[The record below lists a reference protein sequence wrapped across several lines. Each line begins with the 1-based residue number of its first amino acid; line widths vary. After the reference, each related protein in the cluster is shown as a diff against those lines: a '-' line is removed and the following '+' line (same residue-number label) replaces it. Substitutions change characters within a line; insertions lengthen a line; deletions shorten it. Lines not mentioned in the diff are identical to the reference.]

1 MNLIDVTKS
10 FATEDQCL
18 DFLEKMRW
26 PQGLRCLACES
37 DKLSVITRTVDET
50 KTRKEKK
57 QNKRTRLYACLECG
71 KRFTPTV
78 GTVFHKSHLPLTKWF
93 MAIAIVMDAKK
104 GMSALQLQQ
113 HLGIGSYRTAWY
125 MVHRIRKAMVELFP
139 TKLSGIV
146 EVDETYIGGK
156 SKRRHRK
163 PDNRTWAQKKDMV
176 IGMRERGGR
185 VRFFHVPNLKADT
198 MKKLLDRHVSPSSKR
213 IITDSAIIY
222 DFAMDKDFQK
232 KHDSV
237 NHSREWVKPSDIE
250 VHTNT
255 VESAFS
261 LLKRGLIGSFH
272 RVSIKHL
279 HRYLAEFENR
289 FNMRNAGDRF
299 EQTVRRMLTTE
310 QMEYKQLTADAVEA

>member
-1 MNLIDVTKS
+1 MNLIDVNKS

-18 DFLEKMRW
+18 DFLEGMRW
-26 PQGLRCLACES
+26 PDGVRCPVCGA
-37 DKLSVITRTVDET
+37 DKISRINR
-50 KTRKEKK
+50 KTASK
-57 QNKRTRLYACLECG
+57 NKRDRFYACLEPTCNH
-71 KRFTPTV
+71 RFSATA
-78 GTVFHKSHLPLTKWF
+78 GTVFHRSHLPLTKWF

-146 EVDETYIGGK
+146 EVDETWIGGK
-156 SKRRHRK
+156 SQRRG
-163 PDNRTWAQKKDMV
+163 KDRRSSWRESKDAV

-185 VRFFHVPNLKADT
+185 VRFFHVPNLKAET
-198 MKKLLDRHVSPSSKR
+198 MKKLLDRHISPSQTTR
-213 IITDSAIIY
+213 IVTDTSMVY
-222 DFAMDKDFQK
+222 PFAMDKDFQK
-232 KHDSV
+232 KHATV
-237 NHSREWVKPSDIE
+237 NHSREWVKPGDIE

-255 VESAFS
+255 IESAFS

-289 FNMRNAGDRF
+289 FNLRNVEDRF
-299 EQTVRRMLTTE
+299 EQTVRKMLTTE
-310 QMEYKQLTADAVEA
+310 QMEYKELTAPVEV

>member
-1 MNLIDVTKS
+1 MNLIDVNKA

-26 PQGLRCLACES
+26 PNGVRCLACES
-37 DKLSVITRTVDET
+37 PKLSLITRTVDET
-50 KTRKEKK
+50 KTRSQKK

-78 GTVFHKSHLPLTKWF
+78 GTVFHKSHLPLTTWF
-93 MAIAIVMDAKK
+93 MAVAIVMDAKK
-104 GMSALQLQQ
+104 GMSALQLQE

-125 MVHRIRKAMVELFP
+125 MVHRIRKAMVDLFP
-139 TKLSGIV
+139 TMLSGIV

-156 SKRRHRK
+156 SQRRGKDRRSSW
-163 PDNRTWAQKKDMV
+163 RTSKDMV
-176 IGMRERGGR
+176 IGMRKRGGR

-198 MKKLLDRHVSPSSKR
+198 MKKLLDRHVSTGVKR
-213 IITDSAIIY
+213 IMTDTSMVY
-222 DFAMDKDFQK
+222 PFAMDKDFQR
-232 KHDSV
+232 KHRTV
-237 NHSREWVKPSDIE
+237 NHSREWVKPGDIE

-255 VESAFS
+255 IESAFS

-289 FNMRNAGDRF
+289 FNLRAVDDRF
-299 EQTVRRMLTTE
+299 ERTVRSMLTSGP
-310 QMEYKQLTADAVEA
+310 MEYSDLTADPVQA

>member
-18 DFLEKMRW
+18 DFLEQMRW
-26 PQGLRCLACES
+26 PQGVRCPVCGN
-37 DKLSVITRTVDET
+37 DKISRVTREA
-50 KTRKEKK
+50 KSK
-57 QNKRTRLYACLECG
+57 NKRNRIYTCLEKTC
-71 KRFTPTV
+71 KHQFSATA
-78 GTVFHKSHLPLTKWF
+78 GTVFHNSHLPLTKWF
-93 MAIAIVMDAKK
+93 MAIAVVMDAKK

-139 TKLSGIV
+139 TKLSGVV
-146 EVDETYIGGK
+146 EVDETWIGGK
-156 SKRRHRK
+156 SQRRG
-163 PDNRTWAQKKDMV
+163 KDRRSSWRDSKDVV

-185 VRFFHVPNLKADT
+185 VRFFHAPNLKADT
-198 MKKLLDRHVSPSSKR
+198 LKALLDRHISPSQTKS
-213 IITDSAIIY
+213 IVTDTSMVY
-222 DFAMDKDFQK
+222 PFAMDENFKS
-232 KHDSV
+232 KHQTV
-237 NHSREWVKPSDIE
+237 NHSREWVKPGDIE

-255 VESAFS
+255 IESAFS

-310 QMEYKQLTADAVEA
+310 QMEYKELTAPVEA